1 MAPELFQPPLIRP
14 ALAVRYAFPAMRR
27 LACALLVILWLAV
40 CSCVPSVDIPDPPD
54 MEPVLS
60 AYANPT
66 ANVWAEL
73 MDEWDDTI
81 LETKQVVEETSI
93 LDELLVPIEQLQAK
107 IDSDEEGVIVI
118 GDTEVS
124 QPNGVIRLSHVCA
137 GWDDA
142 EARDPEVNGT
152 IDLALTL
159 EGSRLQPVVWG
170 IFDQCRWK
178 RERVVSKRFGK
189 RLEEID
195 VEYDGEIRAHFG
207 EPFLTDTRIRQRP
220 ITFSMIGNATLDG
233 RSIPIDQSV
242 RVTLV
247 SVRDILSAR
256 LDILIQT
263 REGEHFV
270 FFFRDRDIAAGVH
283 DVTGRFSCSLEDRR
297 CESPL
302 GSFSW

>member
-1 MAPELFQPPLIRP
+1 
-14 ALAVRYAFPAMRR
+14 
-27 LACALLVILWLAV
+27 
-40 CSCVPSVDIPDPPD
+40 

-66 ANVWAEL
+66 ANVRAEL

-81 LETKQVVEETSI
+81 LETKQVMEETSV
-93 LDELLVPIEQLQAK
+93 LDELLVPIEQLQTK

-118 GDTEVS
+118 SETPVS
-124 QPNGVIRLSHVCA
+124 RPNGVIRLNHVCP

-142 EARDPEVNGT
+142 EAQDPEVDGT
-152 IDLALTL
+152 IEFTLTL
-159 EGSRLQPVVWG
+159 EGGNLQPVVWG

-178 RERVVSKRFGK
+178 RKRVVAKRFGK
-189 RLEEID
+189 RLEEIE

-207 EPFLTDTRIRQRP
+207 DPFRTNTLIRQRP
-220 ITFSMIGNATLDG
+220 ITFSVIGDATLGG
-233 RSIPIDQSV
+233 RSIPIDQSF
-242 RVTLV
+242 RVELAG
-247 SVRDILSAR
+247 VRDILSAR
-256 LDILIQT
+256 LDVLVQT

-270 FFFRDRDIAAGVH
+270 FFFRDKDLAAGVH